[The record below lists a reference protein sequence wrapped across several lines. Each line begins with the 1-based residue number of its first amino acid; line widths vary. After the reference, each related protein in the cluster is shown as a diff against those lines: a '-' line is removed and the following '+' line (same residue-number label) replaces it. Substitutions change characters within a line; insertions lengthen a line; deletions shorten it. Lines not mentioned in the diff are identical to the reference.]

1 MRTTMKGGGMATDSA
16 ADRSVKR
23 GRRHSEADIV
33 IHTAEGA
40 IVGQVKGLKGRGATE
55 RVIAQ
60 LLKGGP
66 VSARAPR
73 RVYLSQKPA
82 ADR

>member
-1 MRTTMKGGGMATDSA
+1 MATDSA
-16 ADRSVKR
+16 ADRGVKH
-23 GRRHSEADIV
+23 GRRQSEADIV

-40 IVGQVKGLKGRGATE
+40 IVGQVKSLKGRGDTE

-66 VSARAPR
+66 VSAKAPR
-73 RVYLSQKPA
+73 RTHVFPKPA

>member
-1 MRTTMKGGGMATDSA
+1 
-16 ADRSVKR
+16 
-23 GRRHSEADIV
+23 V
-33 IHTAEGA
+33 IQTAEGA
-40 IVGQVKGLKGRGATE
+40 IVGQVKSLKGRGATE

-66 VSARAPR
+66 VSAKAPR
-73 RVYLSQKPA
+73 RTHLSWKPA